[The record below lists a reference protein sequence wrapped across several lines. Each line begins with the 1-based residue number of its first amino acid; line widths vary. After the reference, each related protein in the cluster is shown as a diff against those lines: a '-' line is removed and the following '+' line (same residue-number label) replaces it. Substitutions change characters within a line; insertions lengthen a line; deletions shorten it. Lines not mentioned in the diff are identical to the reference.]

1 MGGCEVSDW
10 SEHLLQA
17 RIHLKTAENQ
27 LTLAGGL
34 NDTLSNSMRDKAE
47 IELTEARVCIF
58 DALQSV
64 RSGR

>member
-1 MGGCEVSDW
+1 MSDW
-10 SEHLLQA
+10 SEHLLEA

-34 NDTLSNSMRDKAE
+34 NDTLSNRMRDGAE
-47 IELTEARVCIF
+47 LELTEARICLS
-58 DALQSV
+58 DALAAV